1 MPHLDYSDIIYEEA
15 YNAHFHQKFETF
27 QFNACLAM
35 PGAIRVTSRE
45 NLKDTTGEKH
55 RQIKFQGLQK
65 VGIWAFGSL
74 VHQISSSKEV
84 LKMKQN
90 FQEK

>member
-1 MPHLDYSDIIYEEA
+1 MPHLDYGDIIYEEA
-15 YNAHFHQKFETF
+15 YNAYFHQKFETF

-55 RQIKFQGLQK
+55 RQKNSRAYK
-65 VGIWAFGSL
+65 
-74 VHQISSSKEV
+74 K
-84 LKMKQN
+84 
-90 FQEK
+90 